1 GAFLEVVPVVG
12 AETFEALLADAV
24 GEPHIPPAPRR
35 DTVEERVATVPLMPR
50 ASADQHGAPPFDVAS
65 ASGRI
70 ECKACAPAC
79 FRASG
84 DLEVP
89 TPRPARHFR
98 AHEGKSLPARRPPPA
113 PGIMSHEAVLAAILA
128 VVPLADLALA
138 DPRAGGRRAA
148 RRARAR
154 PRHLLLGRPLA
165 LLPGRDAAR
174 DLRVCRGA
182 TPHRRPASQEDRS
195 GRDPG
200 ALEIRR
206 VAWRA
211 VRAGPVPARGQQL
224 GHLSAW
230 RWRCRDT
237 ARPPGSARRPDHARH
252 PRGPR
257 HRSRLAQPENP
268 ARPRA

>member
-1 GAFLEVVPVVG
+1 MTPRRRKATAPTRRGTARPEGVRRPSAVESGRRRAPPPPRGSAGPGRGGADGQRRRLRASLEVVPVLG

-113 PGIMSHEAVLAAILA
+113 
-128 VVPLADLALA
+128 
-138 DPRAGGRRAA
+138 
-148 RRARAR
+148 
-154 PRHLLLGRPLA
+154 
-165 LLPGRDAAR
+165 
-174 DLRVCRGA
+174 
-182 TPHRRPASQEDRS
+182 
-195 GRDPG
+195 
-200 ALEIRR
+200 
-206 VAWRA
+206 
-211 VRAGPVPARGQQL
+211 
-224 GHLSAW
+224 
-230 RWRCRDT
+230 
-237 ARPPGSARRPDHARH
+237 
-252 PRGPR
+252 
-257 HRSRLAQPENP
+257 
-268 ARPRA
+268 